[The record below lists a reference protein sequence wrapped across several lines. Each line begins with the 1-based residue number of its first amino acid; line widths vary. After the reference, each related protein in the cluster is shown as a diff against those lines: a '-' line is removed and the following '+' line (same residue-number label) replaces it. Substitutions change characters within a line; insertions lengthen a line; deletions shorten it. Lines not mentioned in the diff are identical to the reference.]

1 MVWKA
6 CYCTMPPYDQRQSW
20 KILRLCLTLAYSA
33 LNDASCT
40 QRHSCVRS
48 HINSHSKNK
57 IKEKKSLT
65 SCIQQQLV
73 KCRKKKKKKVFSV
86 AVVVMKSPAFLPEG
100 KFHYEFHFIC
110 TALSRSNTH
119 TPLTSCCCVDV
130 VKSSIGRYL
139 PYFLSLQHSDTS
151 LQVDQL
157 CSSWLCVHEQ
167 HIIHLF
173 LFLK

>member
-1 MVWKA
+1 MLNPRHFYPYKKWNALCIYQEDSMVWKA

-73 KCRKKKKKKVFSV
+73 KCRKKKKKKCFLLQWLWWKALHFCLKGNSIMNSILYVQLCLAQTHTHPWHPV
-86 AVVVMKSPAFLPEG
+86 AVSML
-100 KFHYEFHFIC
+100 
-110 TALSRSNTH
+110 
-119 TPLTSCCCVDV
+119 
-130 VKSSIGRYL
+130 
-139 PYFLSLQHSDTS
+139 
-151 LQVDQL
+151 
-157 CSSWLCVHEQ
+157 
-167 HIIHLF
+167 
-173 LFLK
+173 